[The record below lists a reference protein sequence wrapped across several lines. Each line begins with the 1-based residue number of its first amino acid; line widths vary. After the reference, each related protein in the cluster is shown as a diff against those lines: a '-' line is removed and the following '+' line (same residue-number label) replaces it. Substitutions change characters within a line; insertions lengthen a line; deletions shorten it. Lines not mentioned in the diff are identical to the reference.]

1 MERRDRE
8 EIREAHRLHDN
19 EIKMRSILR
28 DENVTLLT
36 LEGQLKVC
44 GCFLVLVIAVLGLIA
59 SLFAIIYSFGEWREY
74 DLKLYVRQVEDWNEV
89 NRYQFEDLNIYIG
102 IQGETDV

>member
-44 GCFLVLVIAVLGLIA
+44 GCFLVLVIAVLGFAA
-59 SLFAIIYSFGEWREY
+59 SLFAIV
-74 DLKLYVRQVEDWNEV
+74 YVSSAH
-89 NRYQFEDLNIYIG
+89 F
-102 IQGETDV
+102 

>member
-59 SLFAIIYSFGEWREY
+59 SLFAIIYVSTVYF
-74 DLKLYVRQVEDWNEV
+74 
-89 NRYQFEDLNIYIG
+89 
-102 IQGETDV
+102 

>member
-59 SLFAIIYSFGEWREY
+59 SLFAIISVSTVYF
-74 DLKLYVRQVEDWNEV
+74 
-89 NRYQFEDLNIYIG
+89 
-102 IQGETDV
+102 